1 MKLVYLPQIALR
13 VVVSGHFVHKTLTS
27 MILVGGDDRG
37 IVWVYCGM
45 PIYRNYYYV
54 YAIDSSTFSML
65 QLVHL
70 LSDMQ
75 NCSEIS
81 KRHHS
86 DRKRL
91 SDDLVQMCTSS
102 L

>member
-1 MKLVYLPQIALR
+1 
-13 VVVSGHFVHKTLTS
+13 

-45 PIYRNYYYV
+45 PIYRNYCYV
-54 YAIDSSTFSML
+54 YAIGSSTFSML
-65 QLVHL
+65 QLLQL

-81 KRHHS
+81 KKHHS

-91 SDDLVQMCTSS
+91 SDDLVQLSTNVH
-102 L
+102 